1 MCCVTFTG
9 ETTLNIIIYGS
20 HYGTA
25 RLYAEELARR
35 INYDLKSFEEI
46 NDIDSY
52 ENIIYIGALY
62 AGGVL
67 GMKKTFKKLRNTN
80 NKKIIIA
87 TVGLSDTTDKG
98 NTTAIRNGIK
108 KQLSAEIYNNAHII
122 HLRGGIDYSRL
133 NFTHKTMMK
142 LLYKKA
148 VNLPEEKKTAEV
160 KAMIETYNKQVNF
173 VNYDSLKSIIQYV

>member
-1 MCCVTFTG
+1 MCCVAFTG

-25 RLYAEELARR
+25 RLYAEELARK

-80 NKKIIIA
+80 KKNYYCYCE
-87 TVGLSDTTDKG
+87 TVRH
-98 NTTAIRNGIK
+98 N
-108 KQLSAEIYNNAHII
+108 
-122 HLRGGIDYSRL
+122 
-133 NFTHKTMMK
+133 
-142 LLYKKA
+142 
-148 VNLPEEKKTAEV
+148 
-160 KAMIETYNKQVNF
+160 
-173 VNYDSLKSIIQYV
+173 